1 MATQGASGRA
11 MAERVRLGLAVACAL
26 CAACSRGHEQPRE
39 QPAPGASAVTLGVEP
54 AACSNVAEC
63 ETECDAGSADRCRQL
78 AESFAF
84 GRGVD
89 KDEARATGLYE
100 HACDMSDPPA
110 CVFAGRM
117 REFAHGVPKDD
128 AQAARLYA
136 RACDLRWAPG
146 CYNLAIMRERGTGVP
161 QDRAKAAELYQ
172 VACRAGAKQA
182 CEKAEGMR

>member
-1 MATQGASGRA
+1 
-11 MAERVRLGLAVACAL
+11 
-26 CAACSRGHEQPRE
+26 
-39 QPAPGASAVTLGVEP
+39 
-54 AACSNVAEC
+54 
-63 ETECDAGSADRCRQL
+63 
-78 AESFAF
+78 
-84 GRGVD
+84 
-89 KDEARATGLYE
+89 
-100 HACDMSDPPA
+100 
-110 CVFAGRM
+110 M